1 MSMYII
7 VRFGFIVTVLVVSI
21 IIGMRMKSKKKGSL
35 RILSVVTLL
44 FIILGMVSMYFP
56 VENLFVRFSTVEDAV
71 RYYNGTDI
79 ALLSEGENSC
89 GVYVQKNKNEAT
101 YSWICIPKDE
111 KGYTLPPMYGMTD
124 TLEKRSDDGRMQLTV
139 YDVKNSNDC
148 YVSVTAT
155 LTDLI
160 ESAENNLN
168 TQVTGV
174 GAELGNTGYIWY
186 IFLTC
191 TDNNP
196 LPYTLYLDNGEVVT
210 FE

>member
-21 IIGMRMKSKKKGSL
+21 SIIIVMRMKSKKKGSL

-71 RYYNGTDI
+71 RYYNGTDV

-111 KGYTLPPMYGMTD
+111 
-124 TLEKRSDDGRMQLTV
+124 
-139 YDVKNSNDC
+139 
-148 YVSVTAT
+148 
-155 LTDLI
+155 
-160 ESAENNLN
+160 
-168 TQVTGV
+168 
-174 GAELGNTGYIWY
+174 
-186 IFLTC
+186 
-191 TDNNP
+191 
-196 LPYTLYLDNGEVVT
+196 
-210 FE
+210 